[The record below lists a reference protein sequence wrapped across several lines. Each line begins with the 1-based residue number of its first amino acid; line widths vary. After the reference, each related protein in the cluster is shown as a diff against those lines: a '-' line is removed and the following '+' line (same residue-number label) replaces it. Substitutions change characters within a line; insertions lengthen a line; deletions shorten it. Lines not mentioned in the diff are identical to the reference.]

1 MTAPIRYIT
10 SGFDI
15 DGSVKEISEHPELW
29 NIYTMRTAE
38 VGSPHRDVD
47 DIWIR
52 YNAWDNFRGNRIAF
66 NEEHESV
73 WYPSIEKLPS
83 IKELVMDV
91 MSYVRGER
99 LGGVFITKV
108 PAGKSVGKH
117 IDNGW
122 HSRYYDK
129 FAVQLKSNT
138 HQEFCF
144 DNYELCSEEG
154 DLYTF
159 DNSKMHWVTNNSQE
173 DRITLIITI
182 RGHRFSNGSTEVCQP
197 HG

>member
-15 DGSVKEISEHPELW
+15 DDAVKEIEGHPELW
-29 NIYTMRTAE
+29 NLYTMRTSE
-38 VGSPHRDVD
+38 VGSPHVDVD

-52 YNAWDNFRGNRIAF
+52 YNDWNNFKGNRVSF

-73 WYPSIEKLPS
+73 WYPSVEKLPS
-83 IKELVMDV
+83 IKSLVMDV
-91 MSYVRGER
+91 MAYVQGER
-99 LGGVFITKV
+99 LGGVFITRV
-108 PAGKSVGKH
+108 PAGKSVKKH
-117 IDNGW
+117 TDNGW

-129 FAVQLKSNT
+129 FAVQLKSNI
-138 HQEFCF
+138 QQAFCF

-159 DNSKMHWVTNNSQE
+159 DNSRKHWVVNNSNE

-182 RGHRFSNGSTEVCQP
+182 RGHRFSTGSI
-197 HG
+197 

>member
-1 MTAPIRYIT
+1 MSAPIRYIT

-15 DGSVKEISEHPELW
+15 EDAVKEISEHPELW
-29 NIYTMRTAE
+29 NMYTMRAAE
-38 VGSPHRDVD
+38 VGSPHIDVD

-52 YNAWDNFRGNRIAF
+52 YNDWNNFKGNRISF

-73 WYPSIEKLPS
+73 WYPAIEKLPS
-83 IKELVMDV
+83 VKDLVMDV
-91 MSYVRGER
+91 MSYVQGER

-108 PAGKSVGKH
+108 PPGKMVKKH

-129 FAVQLKSNT
+129 FAVQLKADI
-138 HQEFCF
+138 HQTFCF

-159 DNSKMHWVTNNSQE
+159 DNSKTHWVINNSNV

-182 RGHRFSNGSTEVCQP
+182 RGHRFSNRSS
-197 HG
+197 